1 MKRYEYKEINNQFV
15 RKEAHP
21 IHRNRD
27 GYAKMCYAIYA
38 DKEHMANNCPIAR
51 CYTMAE
57 VKELT
62 KI

>member
-1 MKRYEYKEINNQFV
+1 MKPYEYKEINGHII

-27 GYAKMCYAIYA
+27 GYAKMCYAIYENKEQM
-38 DKEHMANNCPIAR
+38 DKFTPIGR
-51 CYTMAE
+51 CYTMVE

-62 KI
+62 K